1 MNTFRIKTFAALAI
15 AVTGA
20 FGASLA
26 QAGSDVRWSVSIGV
40 PLQVYGQP
48 VYSQAPPVYYEP
60 APVYVQP
67 RPVYVQPQPY
77 YGQPVVYRTP
87 TRWDRDADGI
97 PDRYEHRYS
106 RRGDH
111 GDHGWDRDRDRE
123 RDRDRDGVP
132 DRYDRRPGD
141 PWRR

>member
-1 MNTFRIKTFAALAI
+1 MNIVSIKSLAALAI
-15 AVTGA
+15 AVTGVL
-20 FGASLA
+20 GVNIA
-26 QAGSDVRWSVSIGV
+26 QAHPDVRWSVSIGV

-48 VYSQAPPVYYEP
+48 VYRQPEPVYYEP
-60 APVYVQP
+60 APVYYQP

-77 YGQPVVYRTP
+77 YYGREVEYRFP

-97 PDRYEHRYS
+97 PDRYE
-106 RRGDH
+106 RRH
-111 GDHGWDRDRDRE
+111 GRHWD

-141 PWRR
+141 SWRH